1 MLQKRNYCV
10 WLWNSAGPLRRDR
23 DELEDYL
30 RLGPGRKQIAGRLGM
45 KNCAGLGGGRWSWT
59 LTFAKFE
66 TSQSRRR
73 PRIGPFYRFHTQDS
87 IKTL

>member
-1 MLQKRNYCV
+1 MSGC
-10 WLWNSAGPLRRDR
+10 GTPLRRDR

-59 LTFAKFE
+59 LTFAKSE
-66 TSQSRRR
+66 ASQSRRR
-73 PRIGPFYRFHTQDS
+73 PRIGPAIASTL
-87 IKTL
+87 KTLLRHYDKRV